1 MSTMPTRRSRI
12 PDPITDEDE
21 NRGGHEGQL
30 GTAVEDGDADGE
42 DGDEGEEEGGADP
55 VDG

>member
-1 MSTMPTRRSRI
+1 MPTRRSRI